1 MMSRALL
8 YGSLSAA
15 AVAAWTLLELAL
27 GFHGPRAEIG
37 RWTGFISI
45 VFPIAAVVLALRSAR
60 QARSGLSWSAG
71 MKEGASVSFVSS
83 VLGAA
88 FFWLYFTIINPNFRA
103 GAVASD
109 PAAEALTVLA
119 SGLALGLVVSAVAAL
134 ILRSRSPTLA
144 L

>member
-1 MMSRALL
+1 MMYRALL

-27 GFHGPRAEIG
+27 GFHGSRAEIG

-45 VFPIAAVVLALRSAR
+45 AFPIAAVVLALRSAR
-60 QARSGLSWSAG
+60 RARSGLSWSAG
-71 MKEGASVSFVSS
+71 MKEGVSVSFVSS

-88 FFWLYFTIINPNFRA
+88 FCWLYFTVINPNFRA
-103 GAVASD
+103 GGVAPD
-109 PAAEALTVLA
+109 PVAETLIVLT
-119 SGLALGLVVSAVAAL
+119 SGLVLGLVVSAVATL
-134 ILRSRSPTLA
+134 LLRSRSPTSA

>member
-1 MMSRALL
+1 MMNRALL

-27 GFHGPRAEIG
+27 GFHGSRAEIG

-60 QARSGLSWSAG
+60 RARSGLSWSVG
-71 MKEGASVSFVSS
+71 MKEGVSVSIVSS

-88 FFWLYFTIINPNFRA
+88 FFWLYFTVINPNFRA
-103 GAVASD
+103 GGGAPD
-109 PAAEALTVLA
+109 PAAETLIVLA
-119 SGLALGLVVSAVAAL
+119 SGLVLGLVVSAVAVL
-134 ILRSRSPTLA
+134 LLRSRSPTSA